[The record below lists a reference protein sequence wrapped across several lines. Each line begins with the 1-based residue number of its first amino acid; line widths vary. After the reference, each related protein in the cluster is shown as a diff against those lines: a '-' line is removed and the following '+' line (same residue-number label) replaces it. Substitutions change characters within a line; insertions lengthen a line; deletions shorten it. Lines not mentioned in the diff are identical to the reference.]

1 MKLYAPQYYNDF
13 ICIADQCKNSCC
25 IGWEIDI
32 DDKTY
37 ENYRLLDGDFGNR
50 LKNNI
55 STDGNDIHFIL
66 TEDEKCPFLNSSGLC
81 DIVTMLGEQSLCQIC
96 SDHPRFRNFF
106 DSRTEIGLGLC
117 CEAAGKL
124 ILNNKEK
131 IKIVE
136 ISDDGEECY
145 ISDEDCIFFS
155 VRQHIFDML
164 TNRELSLEDRIEELL
179 CEYDI
184 VSPQKPISVWADRYI
199 ELERLNPE
207 WTKMLELLK
216 TPSPTVIFSN
226 PTVFEQILV
235 YFIYRHLPDSTYD
248 RRFDERIL
256 FSILSTYVINVIYSQ
271 TEQTLD
277 NLIEIARMYSS
288 EIEYSE
294 KNIDTLLRLLGE
306 LE

>member
-13 ICIADQCKNSCC
+13 LCIADNCKHSCC

-32 DDKTY
+32 DEKTY
-37 ENYRLLDGDFGNR
+37 ENYRLTDGDFGER
-50 LKNNI
+50 LRSSI
-55 STDGNDIHFIL
+55 STDGEDIHFIL
-66 TEDEKCPFLNSSGLC
+66 TDNEWCPFLNNGGLC
-81 DIVTMLGEQSLCQIC
+81 DIITNLGENSLCQIC

-117 CEAAGKL
+117 CEAAGEL

-136 ISDDGEECY
+136 IADDGEECY

-184 VSPQKPISVWADRYI
+184 VSPQKPLSVWAEHYI

-207 WTKMLELLK
+207 WTEKLQLLK
-216 TPSPTVIFSN
+216 TPSPAVTFSN
-226 PTVFEQILV
+226 PIVFEQMLI
-235 YFIYRHLPDSTYD
+235 YFIYRHLPDSIYD
-248 RRFDERIL
+248 RWFDERIM

-271 TEQTLD
+271 TEQTME
-277 NLIEIARMYSS
+277 NLIDIARMYSS

-294 KNIDTLLRLLGE
+294 KNIDTLLKLLGE
-306 LE
+306 RE